1 MIKLKCKICNAEF
14 FVEDKRSR
22 HRLYCDNCRY
32 IKCVFCGKKFLI
44 KAGEKEPSRFC
55 SKKCYSSWQKGIK
68 KSPGF
73 IERLADFNRGKKTGT
88 FIKCAYC
95 GKVVYKY
102 PRDMKRGKGI
112 RKFCSK
118 ECFIK
123 YKIENGSPK
132 RNNKEVE
139 KNWKKAIFKR
149 DDYTC
154 QDCGQRGGILNAHHI
169 KSWANYPDLRF
180 DISNGITLCKKCHL
194 KRHTKLKPM
203 ICKYCGKEFEPN
215 YRVKAI
221 KKFCSHNCRQKYW
234 LIKRSE
240 ERANAPKKDT
250 YRIHNIEALKT
261 EFKEEDYK
269 QNFKDYCVSCGKPI
283 DMDWGHY
290 VAYGNYCKECD
301 RKAFENSQHNIEPV
315 EYKIIRKA
323 LVEIGAE

>member
-1 MIKLKCKICNAEF
+1 
-14 FVEDKRSR
+14 
-22 HRLYCDNCRY
+22 
-32 IKCVFCGKKFLI
+32 
-44 KAGEKEPSRFC
+44 
-55 SKKCYSSWQKGIK
+55 
-68 KSPGF
+68 
-73 IERLADFNRGKKTGT
+73 
-88 FIKCAYC
+88 
-95 GKVVYKY
+95 
-102 PRDMKRGKGI
+102 
-112 RKFCSK
+112 
-118 ECFIK
+118 
-123 YKIENGSPK
+123 
-132 RNNKEVE
+132 
-139 KNWKKAIFKR
+139 
-149 DDYTC
+149 
-154 QDCGQRGGILNAHHI
+154 
-169 KSWANYPDLRF
+169 
-180 DISNGITLCKKCHL
+180 
-194 KRHTKLKPM
+194 M

-269 QNFKDYCVSCGKPI
+269 PNFKDYCVSCGKPI
-283 DMDWGHY
+283 DMDWEHY